1 MNEKV
6 SKKIGEAYAF
16 SIVLK
21 ELNNKAPEVLKEL
34 LGDLSN
40 NINETTSLQISK
52 FDEIVNN
59 AGTTEVVKI
68 KSEKTSKKISDMG
81 EFYVGDDWDD
91 SAEVLEWFS
100 FFLGAAI
107 IHWQLILGCGRELK
121 NEELAS
127 VSEEGVKYFETLIEE
142 AKKKAAEIGRDR
154 ARS

>member
-21 ELNNKAPEVLKEL
+21 ELNNKVPVVLQEL

-40 NINETTSLQISK
+40 NINETVDLQIYK
-52 FDEIVNN
+52 FDSIVEE
-59 AGTTEVVKI
+59 AGTTDVVKI
-68 KSEKTSKKISDMG
+68 KSEKTSEKITNMG

-107 IHWQLILGCGRELK
+107 IHWQLILGCGKELNNK
-121 NEELAS
+121 ELIS
-127 VSEEGVKYFETLIEE
+127 VSEAGVQYFEAIMVA
-142 AKKKAAEIGRDR
+142 AKNKAEEIGKER
-154 ARS
+154 AQG